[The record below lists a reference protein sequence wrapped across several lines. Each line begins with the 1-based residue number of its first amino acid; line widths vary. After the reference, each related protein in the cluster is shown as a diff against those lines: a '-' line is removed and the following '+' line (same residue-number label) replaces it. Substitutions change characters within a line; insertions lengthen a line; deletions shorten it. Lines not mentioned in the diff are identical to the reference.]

1 MRLLAISDLHVGF
14 AANRDALEAL
24 PAAPRDWIIVA
35 GDVGETE
42 EHLLFVL
49 RTLRRRCA
57 QLVWV
62 PGNHEL
68 WTPREPSD
76 ALRGVHKY
84 ERLVSLCRREGV
96 LTPEDP
102 FVAWPGDPSHVIAPL
117 FALYDYSFRPEHVS
131 FERALDWAAESNVMC
146 ADEALL
152 HPDPYASRQAWCQA
166 RCDESE
172 RRLLGASAT
181 GRKLVLINHWPLRED
196 LLRLRRIPRFSL
208 WCGTKRT
215 ADWHTRFGASVV
227 VYGHMHVPYTT
238 WRDGV
243 RFEEVSFGYPRERAW
258 RGRPTIDS
266 YVRQILPA
274 GEPRPDPAAGD

>member
-14 AANRDALEAL
+14 AQNRAALESL
-24 PAAPRDWIIVA
+24 PASPADWLIVA

-49 RTLRRRCA
+49 RTLQSRFA

-68 WTPREPSD
+68 WTPHTHPEE
-76 ALRGVHKY
+76 LRGAYKY
-84 ERLVSLCRREGV
+84 ERLVELARGEGA

-102 FVAWPGDPSHVIAPL
+102 YVTWPGDPSLLIAPL
-117 FALYDYSFRPEHVS
+117 FALYDYSFRPAHVS
-131 FERALDWAAESNVMC
+131 LEGALDWAAESNVMC

-152 HPDPYASRQAWCQA
+152 HPDPYPSREAWCQA
-166 RCDESE
+166 RCELSE
-172 RRLLGASAT
+172 RRLAAAAAS
-181 GRKLVLINHWPLRED
+181 GKRLVLINHWPLRED

-208 WCGTKRT
+208 WCGTRRT
-215 ADWHTRFGASVV
+215 ADWHTRFGAVLV

-258 RGRPTIDS
+258 RGRPGIES
-266 YVRQILPA
+266 YVRQVLPH
-274 GEPRPDPAAGD
+274 GEAAPDPAAVD

>member
-14 AANRDALEAL
+14 AANRAALEMM
-24 PAAPRDWIIVA
+24 PASPRDWLILA
-35 GDVGETE
+35 GDLGETE

-49 RTLRRRCA
+49 RTLRPRFE

-68 WTPREPSD
+68 WTTHDPPGQ
-76 ALRGVHKY
+76 ARGVERY
-84 ERLVSLCRREGV
+84 ERLVALCRREGV

-102 FVAWPGDPSHVIAPL
+102 FAVWPGPGPSHLIAPAFL
-117 FALYDYSFRPEHVS
+117 LYDYSFRPEHVS
-131 FERALDWAAESNVMC
+131 EAGALDWAAESNVMC
-146 ADEALL
+146 ADEAML
-152 HPDPYASRQAWCQA
+152 HPDPYPSRAAWCRA
-166 RCDESE
+166 RCDLTE
-172 RRLLGASAT
+172 RRLADAAAS
-181 GRKLVLINHWPLRED
+181 GNRLVLVNHWPLRED

-208 WCGTKRT
+208 WCGTQRT

-227 VYGHMHVPYTT
+227 VYGHMHVPHTA

-258 RGRPTIDS
+258 RGHPPIDS
-266 YVRQILPA
+266 FVRQILP
-274 GEPRPDPAAGD
+274 EPDPPPASS